1 MTLVSLA
8 LMSCSAA
15 GAARPPLTSPSAAT
29 PSPSATASAV
39 AHAGGCGP
47 TAVVQGAIPQWLDD
61 AGGHN
66 NPLGVPYAVAH
77 PPLAAGFLFGGPLRA
92 GHPADPTNKIL
103 WYVRLPRAGNPLV
116 VRAHPA
122 GPPGPALSYR
132 FPPTSGPGEIY
143 PSIID
148 VPRPGCWTLDL
159 SWGTHTDRTQL
170 SYRAG

>member
-1 MTLVSLA
+1 VTLVSLA

-66 NPLGVPYAVAH
+66 NPLGVPYAIAH
-77 PPLAAGFLFGGPLRA
+77 PPLAAGFLFGDPLRA
-92 GHPADPTNKIL
+92 GHPENPANKIL
-103 WYVRLPRAGNPLV
+103 WV
-116 VRAHPA
+116 VRTPRTGPLTIDGHPLGA
-122 GPPGPALSYR
+122 ATPMIHEILPDN
-132 FPPTSGPGEIY
+132 SGPGEIY
-143 PSIID
+143 PSYVD
-148 VPRPGCWTLDL
+148 VPAAGCWQLDL
-159 SWGTHTDRTQL
+159 RWANS
-170 SYRAG
+170 RAQVELGYIGA